1 VDIIMMA
8 TTIPT
13 LPLMAEKS
21 SLRKEKY
28 DGLAWQHAEID
39 APLWMEYGEVR
50 EGEGMAEA
58 RL

>member
-1 VDIIMMA
+1 MMA